1 VVVGEALAGRG
12 VRVADARQQPA
23 GLFVSA
29 GLHDAAGVRFRGE
42 PVEGVPGFVHV
53 RSVGIGFARFQ
64 PRGVVIA
71 PGGDVSIR
79 AAGGVFRDV
88 SFLRRAEG
96 GQAHQA
102 VGFVIAQEQGLRPRP
117 PFGRFPASGVVSG
130 AHRISQRVR
139 HHGGQVKAG
148 VVLRDG
154 LISGGVRHADGSSG
168 QVGPDRRCVAPAV
181 RAGQGHAR
189 SRIGAGGRFRDARV
203 VLLREHQAVRRHRLS
218 RDAGRG
224 DNALLDSFRIFS
236 ILRPFRRS
244 QAAFVNDDRFCF
256 QNPGEF
262 GDEFLPG
269 AGQRFSLCIITY
281 LRRDQIDAVLRVF
294 HAEGIFPDGAVVR
307 CGLLRQGER
316 FPGHVAEGVVFVER
330 GRHGGGPLLR
340 SRIPPCADEA
350 PLFIVFGTVIQ
361 EPGSRGRH
369 LHDALSEA
377 VDQGPGEEGRLVGEG
392 NGFPQTVIA
401 DVIDMVAFALSRA
414 VFMEYGAVGVT
425 FRDEGGAGGRRDG
438 FRQAVF
444 AVGCRR
450 HAAQHIGLPDDTA
463 EPVVFHAFRR
473 GHGSPVPARL
483 QDAPG
488 GVPGVGGDGFRGY
501 DRVSVADF
509 RTDGFHQLVGAVVA
523 VRRQDPVFVRF
534 RELAAAHP
542 GRGADAAV
550 APRGFRAA
558 AFFVVFMGAA

>member
-1 VVVGEALAGRG
+1 M
-12 VRVADARQQPA
+12 
-23 GLFVSA
+23 
-29 GLHDAAGVRFRGE
+29 
-42 PVEGVPGFVHV
+42 
-53 RSVGIGFARFQ
+53 
-64 PRGVVIA
+64 
-71 PGGDVSIR
+71 
-79 AAGGVFRDV
+79 
-88 SFLRRAEG
+88 
-96 GQAHQA
+96 
-102 VGFVIAQEQGLRPRP
+102 
-117 PFGRFPASGVVSG
+117 
-130 AHRISQRVR
+130 
-139 HHGGQVKAG
+139 AG
-148 VVLRDG
+148 VVLRHG
-154 LISGGVRHADGSSG
+154 FIPGGVRHADGPTG
-168 QVGPDRRCVAPAV
+168 QVSPGRRCVAAAV

-189 SRIGAGGRFRDARV
+189 GRIGAGGRLRDARV

-224 DNALLDSFRIFS
+224 DNALLDSFRIFT

-377 VDQGPGEEGRLVGEG
+377 VDQGPGKDDGLAGQG
-392 NGFPQTVIA
+392 NGFPQAVIA
-401 DVIDMVAFALSRA
+401 DVIDMAAFALSRA

-425 FRDEGGAGGRRDG
+425 FGDEGGAGGRRDG
-438 FRQAVF
+438 FRKAVF

-473 GHGSPVPARL
+473 GHGSRVPAYL
-483 QDAPG
+483 QGAPDG
-488 GVPGVGGDGFRGY
+488 IPGVGGDGFRGN

-509 RTDGFHQLVGAVVA
+509 RTDGFHQLVGAVVT
-523 VRRQDPVFVRF
+523 VRRQDSVFVRF

-558 AFFVVFMGAA
+558 AFFIVFMGAA